1 MANVAIFVS
10 AVITFFIPFLIVFAV
25 LYSAA
30 LKKKNGKTGN
40 GGKITFSLPKGKL
53 QTKGHSRPQTVRP
66 YDPVNNTA
74 DYPSTCQASYN
85 PERAKDQLDTLLKA
99 GHLTQEEY
107 RQRLEQLKNYK
118 HC

>member
-25 LYSAA
+25 LY
-30 LKKKNGKTGN
+30 KGVVKNRAKGVKMPQ
-40 GGKITFSLPKGKL
+40 LPH
-53 QTKGHSRPQTVRP
+53 HSRPVAQRVYDPATNTSDYP
-66 YDPVNNTA
+66 TACQAGYDPV
-74 DYPSTCQASYN
+74 
-85 PERAKDQLDTLLKA
+85 RAKDQLDTLLKA
-99 GHLTQEEY
+99 GHLTHEEY